1 MYGAC
6 AAQCGRRS
14 SVVTHRET
22 QSDDDDDDDCI
33 PSPSFVRART
43 HGRTRGLGDV
53 NEDDDDDEDDGRRRA
68 SGIGGVTMRAVGGCR
83 AVRARVVRGV
93 VHPRTTRTGVLA
105 TGVRTTVTVAT
116 AGPQSRWLRW
126 MRGGGMTTASAAATE
141 PSSTTMRSSV
151 TTVLGTMTFGWAYS
165 SEKCEDDAARAML
178 ERFALSGFHEVD
190 TALAY
195 AGGETEKILGRAL
208 RATTSNSFRVATKA
222 NPWPGGK
229 MTSSAGLGGL
239 DPREFRAQVRQSLAS
254 LGEGVDVHVLY
265 LHAPDAGTRLVDV
278 LREAEAMRVEGAFE
292 ELGLSNFSAWEVVKA
307 HEICTERGWKK
318 PTIYQGMYNALTRNV
333 EPELIPALKATNMR
347 FVAYNP
353 LCGGLLTGKYASTR
367 DVKDVSGGRFDGN
380 DMYTSRFWLDVYH
393 DAVADIA
400 SACRAHDIAPA
411 DASLRWLYN
420 HSMLDGSKG
429 DGVIIGASSL
439 AQLDANLASATN
451 AEPLPKDVLD
461 AFDAGWAKCKSSAA
475 PYFRGHFLLS

>member
-1 MYGAC
+1 MALGGGGG
-6 AAQCGRRS
+6 GR
-14 SVVTHRET
+14 H
-22 QSDDDDDDDCI
+22 
-33 PSPSFVRART
+33 
-43 HGRTRGLGDV
+43 
-53 NEDDDDDEDDGRRRA
+53 
-68 SGIGGVTMRAVGGCR
+68 
-83 AVRARVVRGV
+83 AVRACARGV
-93 VHPRTTRTGVLA
+93 VHPRTTA
-105 TGVRTTVTVAT
+105 AAAAAVA
-116 AGPQSRWLRW
+116 AGP
-126 MRGGGMTTASAAATE
+126 RGRTRRGGMTMA
-141 PSSTTMRSSV
+141 SSTSTSSRSSV

-178 ERFALSGFHEVD
+178 ERFASCGFHEVD

-208 RATTSNSFRVATKA
+208 RATSNSFRVATKA

-239 DPREFRAQVRQSLAS
+239 DPGEFRAQVRQSLAS

-307 HEICTERGWKK
+307 HEICTEHGWKK

-461 AFDAGWAKCKSSAA
+461 AFDDGWAKCKSSAA

>member
-1 MYGAC
+1 
-6 AAQCGRRS
+6 
-14 SVVTHRET
+14 
-22 QSDDDDDDDCI
+22 
-33 PSPSFVRART
+33 VRT
-43 HGRTRGLGDV
+43 
-53 NEDDDDDEDDGRRRA
+53 
-68 SGIGGVTMRAVGGCR
+68 
-83 AVRARVVRGV
+83 
-93 VHPRTTRTGVLA
+93 
-105 TGVRTTVTVAT
+105 TGVRTTVT
-116 AGPQSRWLRW
+116 
-126 MRGGGMTTASAAATE
+126 ASSTE

-208 RATTSNSFRVATKA
+208 RATTSNSSSNTFRVATKA

-307 HEICTERGWKK
+307 HEICTEHGWKK